1 MSGREPP
8 DVGTNEETIDVA
20 QGAGNKGKKAPVGR
34 QSVAAVRKSSATSN
48 RSQLII
54 GAVAILAII
63 GVVVTAVV
71 LNRQNTAKP
80 VEGYGSS
87 TQSVA
92 TWNDSMVTVDNGT
105 EPAVTID
112 LFQDPLCPVCQ
123 MFEEQYGEQIN
134 QAVDQG
140 KLRVNYHTLT
150 FLDPKSAS
158 GDYST
163 RAAAALQCVAVD
175 ADTPKGAWMQFVER
189 LYADGTMPAEGGS
202 ADLTNEALASI
213 PGELGASAA
222 AQDCISSGAR
232 VAEAAAA
239 NQAGQDI
246 LLAAVGQVG
255 TPTVLKDGQPLA
267 TNDTTWL
274 TQLIG

>member
-1 MSGREPP
+1 M
-8 DVGTNEETIDVA
+8 A
-20 QGAGNKGKKAPVGR
+20 QGAGNKGKNGPQGSGNPSRKPPAGR
-34 QSVAAVRKSSATSN
+34 QSVAAVRRSSTTSN

-71 LNRQNTAKP
+71 LNRQNNAKP

-92 TWNDSMVTVDNGT
+92 TWADSMTVVDNGS

-123 MFEEQYGEQIN
+123 RFEEQYGEQIN

-140 KLRVNYHTLT
+140 RLRVNYHTLT
-150 FLDPKSAS
+150 FLDRQSSS

-163 RAAAALQCVAVD
+163 RASAALQCIAVD
-175 ADTPKGAWMQFVER
+175 ADTPKGAWMQFMER
-189 LYADGTMPAEGGS
+189 LYTDGTMPAEGGS
-202 ADLTNEALASI
+202 ADLSNEDLARVA
-213 PGELGASAA
+213 GEVGASAA
-222 AQDCISSGAR
+222 AQECISSGSR
-232 VAEAAAA
+232 VPDATAA
-239 NQAGQDI
+239 NQAGQDV
-246 LLAAVGQVG
+246 LMAAVGQVG
-255 TPTVLKDGQPLA
+255 TPTVLRDGQPLA